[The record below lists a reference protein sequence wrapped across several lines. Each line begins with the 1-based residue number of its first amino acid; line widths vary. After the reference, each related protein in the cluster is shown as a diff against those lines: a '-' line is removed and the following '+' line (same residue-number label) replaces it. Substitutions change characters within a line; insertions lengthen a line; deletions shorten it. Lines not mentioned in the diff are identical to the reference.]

1 MKLVEKRKVS
11 SKRRID
17 FLRLSIVFLSFV
29 GVLYIFSA
37 VFIENMNT
45 NLTIEI
51 QKTQSQIAE
60 VEVANQALESDI
72 QNLTKK
78 SRVETMANDAGL
90 SYSKDNVIS
99 VMVGD

>member
-17 FLRLSIVFLSFV
+17 FLRVSIVFLTLI
-29 GVLYIFSA
+29 GILYIFSA

-51 QKTQSQIAE
+51 QKTQGLIQN
-60 VEVANQALESDI
+60 VEVANQSLESDI
-72 QNLTKK
+72 QSLTKK

-90 SYSKDNVIS
+90 SYSKDNVVS

>member
-11 SKRRID
+11 SKRQID